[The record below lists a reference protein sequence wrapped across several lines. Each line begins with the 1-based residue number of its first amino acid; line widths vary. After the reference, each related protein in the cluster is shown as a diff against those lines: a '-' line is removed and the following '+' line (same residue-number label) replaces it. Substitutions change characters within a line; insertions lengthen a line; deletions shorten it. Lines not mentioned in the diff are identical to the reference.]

1 MTKKG
6 QRACAFVVMVV
17 LALVWLLTAAGHRVY
32 GYTSQNV
39 GAHTAYKNGYFYV
52 TLQDEGG
59 QTTRCKI
66 SVSRTGAIKYDDY
79 TTSGQGFDC
88 SLSVETANNHNV
100 RLDSTGF
107 KTTKGSPTGRYT
119 IGNVTLRYTQHA
131 NYQFSECTKNKPEP
145 CDGRLDP
152 NVQNPDGSCGD
163 LSLATDR
170 VVQDT
175 ERTTN
180 LTFYIGNIGLITHEK
195 VRYQGSEMT
204 LVYRKP
210 VYTVQFHD
218 ASGAVYERQD
228 VVCGSSATAPAAPQ
242 KTGHNFAGWDKSF
255 AVVTAPLDIYPR
267 WTPWQHTVHYA
278 AEKASG
284 LPEDQTKTYGSV
296 LTLSAK
302 KPVRDG
308 CTFTHWQ
315 DPFGTVYAAGGSY
328 GRDQNGG
335 SVTLTARWEAR
346 MELKGRLDG
355 TDMDTLEDC
364 GTADV
369 YIGGK
374 LASGSVADYS
384 VVHPLGTTYE
394 IRNIRPK
401 SGYAYAGV
409 AEGSLSGT
417 TDGLICVR
425 LTFTRTDYTIRYMA
439 NGGTGSMADQKA
451 VSETDTVLAQNGFQ
465 RPGYTFLGWSMDPE
479 AVTAEYTSGQ
489 TAGSL
494 AKPKETAVL
503 YAVWQ
508 KTDASFD
515 TDTLIHDEKMFA
527 GDGELTGGSGTG
539 YDSGHTD
546 SSYARVDDALNY
558 GYFTKMHGDE

>member
-6 QRACAFVVMVV
+6 RRVCAFIVMAV
-17 LALVWLLTAAGHRVY
+17 LMLVWLLVAAGRSVY
-32 GYTSQNV
+32 GYTAQNV

-79 TTSGQGFDC
+79 KSSGQGFDC

-107 KTTKGSPTGRYT
+107 KTTKGSPGGNYT

-131 NYQFSECTKNKPEP
+131 NYQFGECVKNRP

-195 VRYQGSEMT
+195 VRYQGAEMT

-218 ASGAVYERQD
+218 VSGTVYSRQD
-228 VVCGSSATAPAAPQ
+228 VVCGSSATAPAVPQ
-242 KTGHNFAGWDKSF
+242 KTGHNFTGWDKSF
-255 AVVTAPLDIYPR
+255 AAVTAPLDIYPC
-267 WTPWQHTVHYA
+267 WTPWQHTVHYTA
-278 AEKASG
+278 PKASG
-284 LPEDQTKTYGSV
+284 VPADQTKTYGSV

-315 DPFGTVYAAGGSY
+315 DPDGTVYAAGGSY

-355 TDMDTLEDC
+355 TDMDTLGDC

-369 YIGGK
+369 YINGRMVSGGVTSYG
-374 LASGSVADYS
+374 AA
-384 VVHPLGTTYE
+384 HALGTSYE

-401 SGYAYAGV
+401 EGFAYVGV

-417 TDGLICVR
+417 IEGLTCVR
-425 LTFTRTDYTIRYMA
+425 LAFTRTDYTIRYMA
-439 NGGTGSMADQKA
+439 NGGTGNMADQKA
-451 VSETDTVLAQNGFQ
+451 IGDTEEVLAKNGFQ

-479 AVTAEYTSGQ
+479 AVTAEYTAGQ
-489 TAGSL
+489 RVKSL
-494 AKPKETAVL
+494 AEPQQTAVL

-508 KTDASFD
+508 KADASFD
-515 TDTLIHDEKMFA
+515 TDTLIHDEKMFT
-527 GDGELTGGSGTG
+527 GDGELTGGNGTS

-546 SSYARVDDALNY
+546 SSYARVDSAQRY
-558 GYFTKMHGDE
+558 GYFTKMQNK